1 MRILGLIPARGGSK
15 GIPGKNIKLL
25 DGKPL
30 IQYAIQR
37 ALECPLITKVA
48 VSTDSQK
55 IADISMNLGADVP
68 FIRPTHLAHDSSP
81 TIDTV
86 IHCLEFYQNQG
97 EYFDAVCL
105 LQTTYPFRTSQ
116 DIESS
121 IKKFKKDST
130 DSLISVIKIPHE
142 FNPHWVY
149 IKDEVGNLKIVTGDK
164 KIISRRQE
172 LPDAFI
178 RNGAIYITK
187 TSIIL
192 KEKSLFGNKVSAY
205 IMMSENH
212 VNLDT
217 MKDWDRAVRLLRSM
231 RYKF

>member
-1 MRILGLIPARGGSK
+1 VRVLGLIPAREGSK
-15 GIPGKNIKLL
+15 GILGKNIKLL

-30 IQYAIQR
+30 IQYAIEG
-37 ALECPLITKVA
+37 ALESQSIDKVV
-48 VSTDSQK
+48 VSTDSQE
-55 IADISMNLGADVP
+55 IADISKNFGAEVP
-68 FIRPTHLAHDSSP
+68 FIRPSYLADDSSP

-86 IHCLEFYQNQG
+86 IHCLQYYQNQG

-105 LQTTYPFRTSQ
+105 LQTTHPFRTSQ

-121 IKKFKKDST
+121 IEKFKEDSA
-130 DSLISVIKIPHE
+130 DSLISVIEVPQE

-149 IKDEVGNLKIVTGDK
+149 IKDSGGNLKIATGEK

-187 TSIIL
+187 ASVLI
-192 KEKSLFGNKVSAY
+192 KEKSLYGNKISAY
-205 IMMSENH
+205 SMTSKNH

-217 MKDWDRAVRLLRSM
+217 MADWGKAEAILKLR
-231 RYKF
+231 KA